1 VGDYERHL
9 SHIPH
14 GERRLFV
21 FLGSTIGNFE
31 ELEARRFV
39 ARITASMRPGDRFLL
54 GVDLV
59 KETRVLDAAYNDEQG
74 ITAAFNKNVLAVI
87 NRELRANFDA
97 EQFQH
102 VAFFNAAQSQI
113 EMHLEARRAQRVRIA
128 ALELE
133 LDFKQ
138 GERIRTEISRKFT
151 RQTVS
156 GLLSAGGQELVS
168 WFSSPN
174 EYFALA
180 LARPALP

>member
-1 VGDYERHL
+1 ML
-9 SHIPH
+9 
-14 GERRLFV
+14 
-21 FLGSTIGNFE
+21 
-31 ELEARRFV
+31 
-39 ARITASMRPGDRFLL
+39 
-54 GVDLV
+54 
-59 KETRVLDAAYNDEQG
+59 
-74 ITAAFNKNVLAVI
+74 

-113 EMHLEARRAQRVRIA
+113 EMHLEARRAQRVRLA

-133 LDFKQ
+133 LDFKE

-156 GLLSAGGQELVS
+156 QLLSAGGQELVS
-168 WFSSPN
+168 WFASPDD
-174 EYFALA
+174 YFALA